1 MYEILGLKTLITTA
15 SLHIRPPEMAVFGLF
30 FLIFVLVF
38 FFSVIFWRYRLIF
51 ALCLV
56 VEGAILAY
64 SPFGVAYVMRHF
76 LYPISVHYTH
86 FSPFVYTHG
95 FLYDIEIKNNGK
107 IPIKEC
113 MLTITPMRENPNASK
128 LIALKNTILPQA
140 GYTQVLA
147 KEIAPKEKV
156 RFNGII
162 DDYHHDENYQ
172 SIIDCH

>member
-1 MYEILGLKTLITTA
+1 
-15 SLHIRPPEMAVFGLF
+15 
-30 FLIFVLVF
+30 
-38 FFSVIFWRYRLIF
+38 
-51 ALCLV
+51 
-56 VEGAILAY
+56 
-64 SPFGVAYVMRHF
+64 MRHF
-76 LYPISVHYTH
+76 LYPISVHYAH

-113 MLTITPMRENPNASK
+113 MLTITPMRKNPNASK
-128 LIALKNTILPQA
+128 IIALKNTILPQA

>member
-1 MYEILGLKTLITTA
+1 
-15 SLHIRPPEMAVFGLF
+15 
-30 FLIFVLVF
+30 
-38 FFSVIFWRYRLIF
+38 
-51 ALCLV
+51 
-56 VEGAILAY
+56 
-64 SPFGVAYVMRHF
+64 MRHF